1 MVELQSR
8 DVVTVRVHIVVEG
21 LVQGVGFRWFVYR
34 KAEALGVT
42 GWVRNLYNGSV
53 EIEAEGDRS
62 LLEAFI
68 NDVKVG
74 PRSAHVTNL
83 KIEWKDSKPPLYQRF
98 DIF

>member
-1 MVELQSR
+1 MDQSK
-8 DVVTVRVHIVVEG
+8 DAVTARVHMVVEG

-34 KAEALGVT
+34 KAEALGLT

-62 LLEAFI
+62 LLEELI
-68 NDVKVG
+68 KEVKVG
-74 PRSAHVTNL
+74 PRSSRVTNL
-83 KIEWKDSKPPLYQRF
+83 IIEWKDSKPPRYQRF